1 MIYTVT
7 LNPSL
12 DYIVSVDNFQLGRTN
27 RTSSELI
34 LPGGKGL
41 NVSTV
46 LKNLGMET
54 IALGF
59 VAGFTGEEIEWRM
72 EGMGVQT
79 DFIRIREGM
88 SRINLKLRSIEGTEL
103 NGAGP
108 DIPKEKLRLLMEKL
122 WKLKQGDVLCLSG
135 SVPASLSGTIYCDI
149 MAALQDRG
157 ILVVVDATKGLLVNT
172 LPYHPF
178 LIKPNQYELGEIF
191 DTEILTKEQAVTYG
205 KKLQEMGARNVL
217 VSMAGAGAELLAE
230 DGQIFLAEAPEGRLV
245 NGVGAG
251 DSMVAGFLTGWLQRQ
266 DYSHGFRLAVA
277 AGSASAFS
285 KYLATRSEV
294 EEVYARV
301 HVRKA
306 ADSMESSGDLC

>member
-7 LNPSL
+7 FNPSL
-12 DYIVSVDNFQLGRTN
+12 DYIVSVEDFQLGKTN

-46 LKNLGMET
+46 LKNLGVENT
-54 IALGF
+54 ALGF
-59 VAGFTGEEIEWRM
+59 IAGFTGDEIEWRIG
-72 EGMGVQT
+72 GMGVQT

-108 DIPKEKLRLLMEKL
+108 EIPKEKLRLLMDKL
-122 WKLKQGDVLCLSG
+122 WKLKSGDILCLSG
-135 SVPASLSGTIYCDI
+135 SVPSSLSSTIYCDI
-149 MAALQDRG
+149 MAALADRG
-157 ILVVVDATKGLLVNT
+157 ILIVVDATKDLLVNT
-172 LPYHPF
+172 LVYHPF
-178 LIKPNQYELGEIF
+178 LIKPNHDELGEIF
-191 DTEILTKEQAVTYG
+191 QTEITTKDQAVEYG
-205 KKLQEMGARNVL
+205 KKLQDMGARNVM
-217 VSMAGAGAELLAE
+217 VSMAGKGAVLVAE
-230 DGQIFLAEAPEGRLV
+230 NGQVFQADAPSGTLV

-251 DSMVAGFLTGWLQRQ
+251 DSMVAGFLTGWLKQQ
-266 DYSHGFRLAVA
+266 DYGHAFRLAVA

-294 EEVYARV
+294 EEVYQRV
-301 HVRKA
+301 NIRNV
-306 ADSMESSGDLC
+306 SESEFAE